1 MTNNKVAIISLTDPV
16 TDHAR
21 MLHVFEY
28 VLDLKNNGINAEL
41 FLDGS
46 SVKIIDFLEKNP
58 KDPITHLYDKVIK
71 EGYLKEACNFCA
83 NAFSVKKKIT
93 NSNITLS
100 PENKHISIGRL
111 VKEGY
116 QIITV

>member
-1 MTNNKVAIISLTDPV
+1 MTNKVAVISLTDPS
-16 TDHAR
+16 DHAR

-46 SVKIIDFLEKNP
+46 SVKIVDFLEKNP
-58 KDPITHLYDKVIK
+58 KDPIKQLYDKVIQ
-71 EGYLKEACNFCA
+71 EGYLKEACHFCVS
-83 NAFSVKKKIT
+83 AFSVKQQIT

-111 VKEGY
+111 VKERY
-116 QIITV
+116 QIIIV